1 MTYVQTDATK
11 YNHICITC
19 ITTYPPKHPSR
30 PHDRPAYP
38 PSYYMHADMHTSIHA
53 YIHTCIHTYMH
64 TYIHTYIHTCD
75 HASTGLHKMSD
86 SLNVSLSLSLP
97 LCSRLDLV
105 NLVPELGSN
114 VMTFPGEL
122 VQVSP
127 QTPKPI
133 LNVTVQLS
141 LCRATLPQPRHYRA
155 GRL

>member
-1 MTYVQTDATK
+1 
-11 YNHICITC
+11 
-19 ITTYPPKHPSR
+19 
-30 PHDRPAYP
+30 
-38 PSYYMHADMHTSIHA
+38 
-53 YIHTCIHTYMH
+53 
-64 TYIHTYIHTCD
+64 
-75 HASTGLHKMSD
+75 MSD

-133 LNVTVQLS
+133 LNVTVQLFVVPGDTAATSPLPGWSS
-141 LCRATLPQPRHYRA
+141 LDGASTA
-155 GRL
+155 NRLLDEANVLAHAQEK